1 MTLLLLVFRMV
12 GAVRL
17 RESVTR
23 LKENLQI
30 TYHRK
35 EHQRHFDHAVILMR
49 NARTF
54 DDWWQGLCVAAQ
66 EMELAWIS
74 IRLQARDGTDRTLVW
89 RNEKLN
95 PDPDDLVDVTL
106 PLRQR
111 RADQNLR
118 LEFASVAPQGALE
131 YSSHHAGLFTRLV
144 DEYNLTTLP
153 EGEKLENRIQ
163 KSDVRNQKSDSRSK
177 TRSEAE
183 STDRIKPSLKVQ
195 PQPGTGGS

>member
-1 MTLLLLVFRMV
+1 MFEKPVWQSIYRTNLLVKLDNHRHHDEL
-12 GAVRL
+12 L
-17 RESVTR
+17 RERHR
-23 LKENLQI
+23 LADRGSCEV
-30 TYHRK
+30 H
-35 EHQRHFDHAVILMR
+35 
-49 NARTF
+49 
-54 DDWWQGLCVAAQ
+54 
-66 EMELAWIS
+66 LACIS